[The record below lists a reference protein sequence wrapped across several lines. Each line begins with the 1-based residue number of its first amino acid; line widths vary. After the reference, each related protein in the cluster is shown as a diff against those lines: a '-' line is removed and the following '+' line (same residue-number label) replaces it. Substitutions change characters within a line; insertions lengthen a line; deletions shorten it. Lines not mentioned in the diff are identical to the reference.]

1 MYETLLFMTSINEL
15 QEQLLPID
23 KKVFAKL
30 QIKVNDLLTKLHY
43 WRDYA
48 RSHSVPELIWLL
60 LNDTGY
66 YDYVGGLPE
75 ALYAKR
81 I

>member
-1 MYETLLFMTSINEL
+1 MTSINEL

-30 QIKVNDLLTKLHY
+30 QIKVNDFLTKLHY

-48 RSHSVPELIWLL
+48 RSHIEPVLIWLL
-60 LNDTGY
+60 LSDTG
-66 YDYVGGLPE
+66 
-75 ALYAKR
+75 
-81 I
+81 